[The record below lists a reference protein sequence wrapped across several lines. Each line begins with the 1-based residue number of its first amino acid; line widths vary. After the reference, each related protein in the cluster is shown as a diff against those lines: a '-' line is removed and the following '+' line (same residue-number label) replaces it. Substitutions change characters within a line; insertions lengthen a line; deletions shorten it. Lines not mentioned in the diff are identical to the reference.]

1 MKSQFS
7 TRRVIG
13 FDALGRVTVQGD
25 RRGLGLRGSAS
36 SEFVPTLSQREEEQE
51 AGRSSEQVAGSS
63 ERIVGRS
70 SEQVA
75 GRSSERV
82 AGSSERVA
90 GRSSAVKTESLTLN
104 RLNGGPVSIT
114 IERHPQVRFQ
124 VHHKCVSINL
134 LLLKTHYKRMVH
146 VISSY

>member
-1 MKSQFS
+1 M
-7 TRRVIG
+7 IG

-63 ERIVGRS
+63 ER
-70 SEQVA
+70 VA
-75 GRSSERV
+75 GSSGRV
-82 AGSSERVA
+82 AGSSGRVA

-134 LLLKTHYKRMVH
+134 LLLKTQYKRMVH